1 MVEYTYVVKNIQIY
15 FMQLTFSLYLSSF
28 TDGYEMP
35 SDSSRQQ
42 VFNNGT
48 MIIQKASKV
57 LDEGYYTCAAF
68 GNQRKDSNS
77 GTVQI
82 QVLSK
87 YHSLGLNFLC
97 RRLRNIKISQR
108 FHITIS
114 LSIFS
119 SAKHHAIFIPKQS
132 IDRRNAIS
140 SVLSNFRG

>member
-1 MVEYTYVVKNIQIY
+1 
-15 FMQLTFSLYLSSF
+15 MQLKFTIFLSSF

-48 MIIQKASKV
+48 MIIEKASKV

-87 YHSLGLNFLC
+87 YHSFGLHF
-97 RRLRNIKISQR
+97 
-108 FHITIS
+108 
-114 LSIFS
+114 
-119 SAKHHAIFIPKQS
+119 
-132 IDRRNAIS
+132 
-140 SVLSNFRG
+140 

>member
-1 MVEYTYVVKNIQIY
+1 
-15 FMQLTFSLYLSSF
+15 MQLKFTIFLSSF

-48 MIIQKASKV
+48 MIIEKASKV

-68 GNQRKDSNS
+68 GSQRKDSNS

-87 YHSLGLNFLC
+87 YHSLGLNF
-97 RRLRNIKISQR
+97 
-108 FHITIS
+108 
-114 LSIFS
+114 
-119 SAKHHAIFIPKQS
+119 
-132 IDRRNAIS
+132 
-140 SVLSNFRG
+140 